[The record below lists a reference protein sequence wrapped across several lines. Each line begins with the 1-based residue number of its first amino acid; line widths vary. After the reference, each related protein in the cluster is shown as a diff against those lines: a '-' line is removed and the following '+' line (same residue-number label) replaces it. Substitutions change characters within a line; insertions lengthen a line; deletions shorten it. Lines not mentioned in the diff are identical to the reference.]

1 MLAKARQFAARHVR
15 AIVGSLVLL
24 VAFGWV
30 LRAGGLPLLPPAGA
44 LKSLDLAYFSGFV
57 LLMFVHMGLRFL
69 RYSYLIRSFANVGLR
84 RILTINAIALAL
96 ITFLPL
102 RLGEVSRPAM
112 LRERGH
118 VSAWAVA
125 GTVGAE
131 RIIDGVVFSLML
143 LLGGLVAVPHEPLPT
158 HIGDLPIPPR
168 LVTQG
173 GKVAGLIFGAAF
185 LVMALFYWYRELAR
199 NITEKLLGVVSRRL
213 AERVAEIVGRLSDGL
228 RFLVNPRDT
237 SLYLLVTFLSI
248 AANVWAIE
256 MLAHAA
262 GIPELTFAQ
271 TSVVLGLLALGFGL
285 PNAPGFFGSVQLA
298 LYAGLAAYI
307 APEKVS
313 REGSVLVFLFYVTY
327 LAIVVL
333 LGAISAVVESVA
345 APSSGGGQAG
355 QSQSVIP

>member
-1 MLAKARQFAARHVR
+1 VLASARQFVVRHVR
-15 AIVGSLVLL
+15 AIIGSLVLL

-30 LRAGGLPLLPPAGA
+30 LRAGGLPLVPPAGA
-44 LKSLDLAYFSGFV
+44 LKNLDLTYFAGFV
-57 LLMFVHMGLRFL
+57 LLMFAHMGFRFA
-69 RYSYLIRSFANVGLR
+69 RYSFLIRSFATVGIR
-84 RILTINAIALAL
+84 RVLTINAIALAL

-118 VSAWAVA
+118 ISAWAVA

-131 RIIDGVVFSLML
+131 RVIDGVLFSLML
-143 LLGGLVAVPHEPLPT
+143 LLGSLIAVPHEPLPT

-173 GKVAGLIFGAAF
+173 GRVAGLIFGAAF
-185 LVMALFYWYRELAR
+185 LVMALFYWYRAFAR
-199 NITEKLLGVVSRRL
+199 RMTEKVVGIVSQRL
-213 AERVAEIVGRLSDGL
+213 AERVADIVGRLSDGL

-237 SLYLLVTFLSI
+237 ALYLVVSLLSI
-248 AANVWAIE
+248 AANVWAIQL
-256 MLAHAA
+256 LAHAT

-271 TSVVLGLLALGFGL
+271 STVVLGLLALGFGL

-307 APEKVS
+307 APDKVS
-313 REGSVLVFLFYVTY
+313 REGSALVFLFYLTY

-333 LGAISAVVESVA
+333 LAAVSVVVEY
-345 APSSGGGQAG
+345 APGQKTAE
-355 QSQSVIP
+355 SQSVSP

>member
-1 MLAKARQFAARHVR
+1 MGFRFA
-15 AIVGSLVLL
+15 
-24 VAFGWV
+24 
-30 LRAGGLPLLPPAGA
+30 
-44 LKSLDLAYFSGFV
+44 
-57 LLMFVHMGLRFL
+57 
-69 RYSYLIRSFANVGLR
+69 RYSFLIRSFATVGMR

-143 LLGGLVAVPHEPLPT
+143 LIGGLIAVPHEPLPT
-158 HIGDLPIPPR
+158 QIGNLPIPPH

-173 GKVAGLIFGAAF
+173 GKVAGVVFGAAF
-185 LVMALFYWYRELAR
+185 FVMALFYWYREFAR
-199 NITEKLLGVVSRRL
+199 RITEKIVGIASKRL
-213 AERVAEIVGRLSDGL
+213 AERVADIVGRLSDGL

-237 SLYLLVTFLSI
+237 ALYMIVTVLSI
-248 AANVWAIE
+248 AANVWAIAL
-256 MLAHAA
+256 LAQAV

-271 TSVVLGLLALGFGL
+271 ASVVLGLLALGFGL

-307 APEKVS
+307 APEKVA
-313 REGSVLVFLFYVTY
+313 REGSALVFLFYVTY
-327 LAIVVL
+327 LGIVVL
-333 LGAISAVVESVA
+333 LGAISAVVEYA
-345 APSSGGGQAG
+345 ASS
-355 QSQSVIP
+355 SLDLSDRV